1 MLEFIL
7 SNSHNHKVDQ
17 ARAALEGYGSTFLLG
32 LFDYLMG
39 KFKKLKKT
47 KEEMVKYCVRKSFKH
62 ITTKMRN
69 SNKEAYANMENN

>member
-7 SNSHNHKVDQ
+7 SNCHIPKKMEQ
-17 ARAALEGYGSTFLLG
+17 ARAALEGYGSQFLVN
-32 LFDYLMG
+32 LFDYLIG

-69 SNKEAYANMENN
+69 ANK